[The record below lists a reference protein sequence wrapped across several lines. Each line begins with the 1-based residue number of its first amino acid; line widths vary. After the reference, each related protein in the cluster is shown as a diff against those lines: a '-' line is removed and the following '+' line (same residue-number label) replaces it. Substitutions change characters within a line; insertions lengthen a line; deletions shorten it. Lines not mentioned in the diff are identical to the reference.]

1 MNIVAFQG
9 LRPIHPT
16 AWQDML
22 SIPAVWLKIQ
32 AAQTILD
39 EEHIGVEGY
48 PLNLIDYSMGK
59 IPPLSHHTLT
69 VFEHP
74 IIFLTSLAL
83 WEAEKPPC
91 DGVIGFSMGEWTATV
106 AAGCLGFR
114 EGFLTVI
121 KRGMLTSQAG
131 GSSLL
136 LRGPLPIRR
145 LRAFSAFTQDVWLA
159 NISSFSQGIISGESE
174 KITAIQKEL
183 GEHHPQLKVSPI
195 DIGGAFHTPAMRN
208 ARKELEAF
216 LRNVKF
222 RNPRVPLILNATG
235 EPEENPS
242 EIKRLLL
249 RQMTA
254 RLYFPRTARK
264 LPLTARVHE
273 IVVPLGG
280 RPTVSQFINDGKK
293 RPRQLSSPKRVIA
306 GQSA

>member
-1 MNIVAFQG
+1 
-9 LRPIHPT
+9 
-16 AWQDML
+16 ML
-22 SIPAVWLKIQ
+22 SIPAVSLKIQ
-32 AAQTILD
+32 AAQAILK
-39 EEHIGVEGY
+39 EEDIRVEGY
-48 PLNLIDYSMGK
+48 PLNLIDYSTGK

-74 IIFLTSLAL
+74 MIFLTSLAL
-83 WEAEKPPC
+83 WEAKKPPC
-91 DGVIGFSMGEWTATV
+91 DGVMGFSMGEWTAAV

-114 EGFLTVI
+114 KGFLTIV

-136 LRGPLPIRR
+136 LRGPLPIKR
-145 LRAFSAFTQDVWLA
+145 LRAFSAFTKDVWLA

-174 KITAIQKEL
+174 KITAIQQEL
-183 GEHHPQLKVSPI
+183 GKSHRQLKVNPL

-208 ARKELEAF
+208 ARKELTTF
-216 LRNVKF
+216 LRDVKF
-222 RNPRVPLILNATG
+222 RSPRVPLILNATG

-264 LPLTARVHE
+264 LPPSASIHE

-280 RPTVSQFINDGKK
+280 RLTVSQFINDGKK
-293 RPRQLSSPKRVIA
+293 RPRQLSLPKRTAIA